1 MPQFPAAEH
10 ATDGD
15 ECERVHQAYAV
26 PQAAYPGNVT
36 QTGAMR
42 QKTQIGLADLECI
55 SDIRVDRRLQRSTQ
69 PEIHLGAPKV
79 SAEVA
84 T

>member
-1 MPQFPAAEH
+1 MWASERITPISSAA
-10 ATDGD
+10 
-15 ECERVHQAYAV
+15 
-26 PQAAYPGNVT
+26 
-36 QTGAMR
+36 
-42 QKTQIGLADLECI
+42 KTQIGLADLECI
-55 SDIRVDRRLQRSTQ
+55 SDIRIDRRLQRITQ